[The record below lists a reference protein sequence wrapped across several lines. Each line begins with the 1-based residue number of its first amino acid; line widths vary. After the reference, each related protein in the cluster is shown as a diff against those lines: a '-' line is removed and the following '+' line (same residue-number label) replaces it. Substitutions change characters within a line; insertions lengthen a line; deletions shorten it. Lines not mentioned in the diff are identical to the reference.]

1 MNNNLARISHRTTSL
16 RIPSLSAVEAE
27 ALAFL
32 LPLSEDYPGIDSWYL
47 TKVVP
52 GLRTGS
58 RHLLRIERS
67 GELVGIGIGKI
78 EADERKICTVR
89 VAPHYANKGIGVR
102 IFDGL
107 LKWLDDDQPH
117 LTVSN
122 HKLPLFERIFDYYG
136 FRMSSRLEGRYVPIA
151 CELGYNELRS
161 SMPLAQCTT
170 MQGHSLAN
178 LLNISPSLTKGPA
191 CVLPDQGGSPQPP
204 SPRRTV
210 Y

>member
-1 MNNNLARISHRTTSL
+1 MNNISALNSHCTAALGIS
-16 RIPSLSAVEAE
+16 PLSSVEAE

-32 LPLSEDYPGIDSWYL
+32 LPLSKDYPGIDRWYL

-89 VAPHYANKGIGVR
+89 VAPHFANKGIGLR

-136 FRMSSRLEGRYVPIA
+136 FRMSSRLEGRYVPTA
-151 CELGYNELRS
+151 CELGYNELCS
-161 SMPLAQCTT
+161 TPLAQYTV
-170 MQGHSLAN
+170 MHDY
-178 LLNISPSLTKGPA
+178 SLTDVFNPPLA
-191 CVLPDQGGSPQPP
+191 PTDVLARRLSDQG
-204 SPRRTV
+204 
-210 Y
+210 